1 MNLSDSEKRILY
13 QADGYGKSEV
23 LSELRFGI
31 SYMPKPEQREAARSL
46 IHKLESMP
54 EKECLELIQDIRE
67 NYRVPGGPKT
77 IGELL
82 AETRQKSGAERLKG
96 HDIMALER
104 FDDTTRHM
112 IIFYVLSPD
121 APVGDKGDK
130 MRLFLTDAGYQRFL
144 ESQEKGEV
152 KLQNHAKVSPGGY
165 LHYDNRDRAL

>member
-1 MNLSDSEKRILY
+1 MYKR
-13 QADGYGKSEV
+13 Q
-23 LSELRFGI
+23 
-31 SYMPKPEQREAARSL
+31 
-46 IHKLESMP
+46 
-54 EKECLELIQDIRE
+54 
-67 NYRVPGGPKT
+67 VPGGPKT

-112 IIFYVLSPD
+112 IIFDVLSPD

>member
-1 MNLSDSEKRILY
+1 MY

-54 EKECLELIQDIRE
+54 EKECLELIQDIRK

-112 IIFYVLSPD
+112 IILMCFPLMLLSGIKVIRC
-121 APVGDKGDK
+121 ACS
-130 MRLFLTDAGYQRFL
+130 LLTQVISVSLKARKKEKSNSKTMQRF
-144 ESQEKGEV
+144 
-152 KLQNHAKVSPGGY
+152 H
-165 LHYDNRDRAL
+165 RAAIFIMTTGIVPCNKFSERRL

>member
-1 MNLSDSEKRILY
+1 MANQKCY
-13 QADGYGKSEV
+13 QNFALVSHICQN
-23 LSELRFGI
+23 RN
-31 SYMPKPEQREAARSL
+31 RERSL
-46 IHKLESMP
+46 IHKLENMP
-54 EKECLELIQDIRE
+54 ERECMELIQDIRK

-82 AETRQKSGAERLKG
+82 AEARQKSGAERLKG

-112 IIFYVLSPD
+112 IIFDVLSPD

>member
-54 EKECLELIQDIRE
+54 EKECLELIQDIRK

-112 IIFYVLSPD
+112 IIFDVLSPD

-152 KLQNHAKVSPGGY
+152 KLQNHAKVSLGGY